1 MCVLGDQGRTAN
13 CHWLRGPMVS
23 IQRAYNS
30 TSEIWFGLNF
40 GPRFSQIQKEKETFL
55 FKKVLCFNVANRKRE
70 IISQI
75 QITVIIDDYL

>member
-1 MCVLGDQGRTAN
+1 
-13 CHWLRGPMVS
+13 MVS

-40 GPRFSQIQKEKETFL
+40 GPRFSQIQKG
-55 FKKVLCFNVANRKRE
+55 KKKSSSSKRFFVLMLQIERGG

-75 QITVIIDDYL
+75 QITVIIGDYL